1 MREGDEEWTKRER
14 GDLLEDGSR
23 CWVLLAAPPSVP
35 ERRCEGAG
43 RLTCLRCQEEASRLV
58 CRGLYTAGARAH
70 MSHFGA
76 YHSPESEEVE
86 RWRDLGERTLG
97 SSGSIRVY
105 LLGRYEGP
113 SRLVERGREGG
124 REGGVTRVATRSAA
138 MAERER
144 ERERERE
151 SNRRR
156 RKP

>member
-1 MREGDEEWTKRER
+1 
-14 GDLLEDGSR
+14 
-23 CWVLLAAPPSVP
+23 
-35 ERRCEGAG
+35 
-43 RLTCLRCQEEASRLV
+43 
-58 CRGLYTAGARAH
+58 

-105 LLGRYEGP
+105 LLGRYDGP

-124 REGGVTRVATRSAA
+124 RVES
-138 MAERER
+138 RELR
-144 ERERERE
+144 LARLRWLRERERE

>member
-1 MREGDEEWTKRER
+1 VREGDEEWTKRER

-113 SRLVERGREGG
+113 SRLVERGRVES
-124 REGGVTRVATRSAA
+124 RELRLARLRWL
-138 MAERER
+138 RER
-144 ERERERE
+144 EQPEEKKTLSSEYIVAR
-151 SNRRR
+151 
-156 RKP
+156 